1 MGMLGILL
9 GTKGSSKKKNNNV
22 VNHNVNAILQIEV
35 VFSFMITVSWA
46 FAVSYITGVHGPGT
60 NIGNLYYFTWISFFS
75 ALIILFNCLSHMKP
89 EEEEEGNN
97 DNNTGNLTGVEE
109 SVTKNKNKEQKE
121 KKQSEEEEGNNNN
134 NTGNVTGVEEN
145 VTKNKNKEQKEK
157 KQ

>member
-89 EEEEEGNN
+89 DSEEEEEGNN
-97 DNNTGNLTGVEE
+97 NDNNTGNVTGVVEE

-121 KKQSEEEEGNNNN
+121 KKQSEE
-134 NTGNVTGVEEN
+134 V
-145 VTKNKNKEQKEK
+145 
-157 KQ
+157 

>member
-89 EEEEEGNN
+89 EEQSEEGN
-97 DNNTGNLTGVEE
+97 
-109 SVTKNKNKEQKE
+109 
-121 KKQSEEEEGNNNN
+121 NNNN
-134 NTGNVTGVEEN
+134 NTGNVTGVEEH
-145 VTKNKNKEQKEK
+145 VTKNKNKDQKEK
-157 KQ
+157 

>member
-1 MGMLGILL
+1 MGSNFIVMVSCSSEFISNGTCKVIGSNRPSRSTFCKRTLFGLSIGSISCFIGLIIMLGILL

-89 EEEEEGNN
+89 DSEEEEEGNN
-97 DNNTGNLTGVEE
+97 ND
-109 SVTKNKNKEQKE
+109 
-121 KKQSEEEEGNNNN
+121 
-134 NTGNVTGVEEN
+134 
-145 VTKNKNKEQKEK
+145 
-157 KQ
+157 